1 MNKHALTRLF
11 AAASIILAV
20 FAGAC
25 AGKQKS
31 LDFSAR
37 DLPQES
43 QADYYF
49 LVYQDLLRAGN
60 TDAALPVLEK
70 LIALRPE
77 PELYLDLANG
87 YWNRSNPAKAR
98 EVLNEGIKKYPS
110 EQRLSFYLAYSYLA
124 QKQNDE
130 AIKVLRDFVAANPGD
145 PGGRQE
151 LAGVLIEAKRY
162 DEALDILSSVPK
174 NQLTPQLLYYLSRAY
189 SGQDKNKKAIEALKT
204 ALKEDPGLLAA
215 WAELAY
221 LYEVEKDY
229 VSAEQTYKRI
239 IELGEQNREIW
250 LRLIRL
256 NLKLNNPAKALAV
269 LKQAPKDDLFTL
281 GAASVFMEE
290 GFFDAAKTVLGPLEK
305 AGPVTPDAAFYLAIL
320 AYGGDHDLAKAKS
333 YLEMIPET
341 HPSFDKALSFRAQIA
356 LEMNQLDEARALV
369 SEGKQR
375 YPDRTDFW
383 LLEAAADDQQGDTAK
398 AVSVLEQAVAKW
410 PDDAELVYRLG
421 VVLERAGRRAE
432 ALAAMEKTL
441 TLDKDYAEAQN
452 FLGYTLAEEGR
463 DLDRA
468 LSLVQSALKQ
478 NPNNSFYLDSLAWVY
493 FKMGKKDKAWE
504 EIRRAAVLG
513 PPDPTIWE
521 HYGDIAKAVGD
532 KHEAAKGYRKAM
544 ELDKKGADKYK
555 DKLNS
560 L

>member
-1 MNKHALTRLF
+1 MNKQALTRLF
-11 AAASIILAV
+11 AAAMVVLAV

-25 AGKQKS
+25 AGKQKG
-31 LDFSAR
+31 LDFSAK
-37 DLPQES
+37 DLPPES

-49 LVYQDLLRAGN
+49 LIYQDLQRAGN

-87 YWNRSNPAKAR
+87 YWNRSKPEKAR
-98 EVLNEGIKKYPS
+98 EVLAEGIKKYPS
-110 EQRLSFYLAYSYLA
+110 EQRLSFYLAYSYLT
-124 QKQNDE
+124 QKRNDE
-130 AIKVLRDFVAANPGD
+130 ATRVLREFIAANPGD
-145 PGGRQE
+145 AAGRQE
-151 LAGVLIEAKRY
+151 LAGVLIEDKRY

-174 NQLTPQLLYYLSRAY
+174 NQLTPQLYYYLSRVY
-189 SGQDKNKKAIEALKT
+189 SGQGKNKKAIEALKT

-215 WAELAY
+215 WAEMAY

-229 VSAEQTYKRI
+229 VSAEATYKRI

-290 GFFDAAKTVLGPLEK
+290 GFFDAAKTVLGPMEK

-320 AYGGDHDLAKAKS
+320 AYGGEHDLAKAKH
-333 YLEMIPET
+333 YLEMIPED
-341 HPSFDKALSFRAQIA
+341 HPSYDKDLSFRAQIA
-356 LEMNQLDEARALV
+356 LEQGQLDEALAIV
-369 SEGKQR
+369 AEGKRR
-375 YPDRTDFW
+375 YPDRADFW
-383 LLEAAADDQQGDTAK
+383 LLEAAAYDQRGDTAK
-398 AVSVLEQAVAKW
+398 AVDVLEQAVAKW
-410 PDDAELVYRLG
+410 PEDAELIYRLG
-421 VVLERAGRRAE
+421 VAQERAGKRAE

-441 TLDKDYAEAQN
+441 VLDKDYPDAQN

-463 DLDRA
+463 NLDRA
-468 LSLVQSALKQ
+468 LALVQSALNQ
-478 NPNNSFYLDSLAWVY
+478 NPNNSFYIDSLAWVY
-493 FKMGKKDKAWE
+493 YKMGKKDKAWE
-504 EIRRAAVLG
+504 EIRRAVALG

-521 HYGDIAKAVGD
+521 HYGDIAKALGD
-532 KHEAAKGYRKAM
+532 KREAAKGYRKAM
-544 ELDKKGADKYK
+544 ELDKTGSAKYK